1 MFSEE
6 VLLNN
11 RTYLNET
18 QVDHMT
24 NGLGVD
30 NVQNSHFSG
39 QISTGFLRSYSLN
52 QKVLEV

>member
-11 RTYLNET
+11 QTYLNET
-18 QVDHMT
+18 QIDHMS

-30 NVQNSHFSG
+30 NVQNSLISG
-39 QISTGFLRSYSLN
+39 QISTGFL
-52 QKVLEV
+52 